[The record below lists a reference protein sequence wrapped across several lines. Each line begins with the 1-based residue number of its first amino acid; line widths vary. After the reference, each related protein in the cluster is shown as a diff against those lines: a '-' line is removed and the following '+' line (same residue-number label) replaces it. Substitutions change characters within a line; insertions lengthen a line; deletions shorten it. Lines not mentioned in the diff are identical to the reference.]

1 MATRATLA
9 AMIAEPREPLPAAP
23 SRPHVTLHF
32 AQTLDG
38 RIATRTGSSRW
49 ISGPLATR
57 FAHELRAAAGAVI
70 VGSGTAIADDPLL
83 TVRLVEGRQPIRVV
97 LDARGRLPANA
108 KLLSDATTT
117 TIHATCSPDRASPAP
132 HVEAWCLPPDPAG
145 VGVDLV
151 ELLARLRARGV
162 TEVLVEGGSR
172 VITSF
177 LRNRLV
183 DRIFVTIAPMILGEG
198 IDSVGD
204 LGIDR
209 LDQALRFTPA
219 RVLSLGDDVLIEL
232 VPRLAAEIEIEI
244 EIEVEGST

>member
-23 SRPHVTLHF
+23 LRPRVTLHF

-38 RIATRTGSSRW
+38 RIATRSGSSRW

-83 TVRLVEGRQPIRVV
+83 TVRLVEGRQPIRIV
-97 LDARGRLPANA
+97 LDARARLPANA

-117 TIHATCSPDRASPAP
+117 TIHATCSADRASSSP
-132 HVEAWCLPPDPAG
+132 HVEAWCLPPGPAG
-145 VGVDLV
+145 IGVDLDA
-151 ELLARLRARGV
+151 LLARLRARGV
-162 TEVLVEGGSR
+162 AEVLVEGGSR
-172 VITSF
+172 VITAF
-177 LRNRLV
+177 LRSGFV
-183 DRIFVTIAPMILGEG
+183 DRIIVTIAPMILGQG

-204 LGIDR
+204 LGIES
-209 LDQALRFTPA
+209 LDHALRFAPV
-219 RVLSLGDDVLIEL
+219 RVFSLGDDVLIEL
-232 VPRLAAEIEIEI
+232 APRRSNEPSA
-244 EIEVEGST
+244 